1 MVDSSL
7 LPVSAISDA
16 VVARPASVAPVSAS
30 VSAPPAPASPPGE
43 APGISPAAISSPRSL
58 DGLAQLSE
66 PAPHQLSPAEMR
78 QMPPARLGDISIVEL
93 SLSQVAGLSWAELKA
108 LLPTTG

>member
-16 VVARPASVAPVSAS
+16 AIARPASLAPVSAPL
-30 VSAPPAPASPPGE
+30 ATLPAPASPPGD
-43 APGISPAAISSPRSL
+43 APALSPAAVSSPRSL

-66 PAPHQLSPAEMR
+66 PASHQLSPTEMR
-78 QMPPARLGDISIVEL
+78 LMPPAQLGDISIVDL

-108 LLPTTG
+108 LLPTTD